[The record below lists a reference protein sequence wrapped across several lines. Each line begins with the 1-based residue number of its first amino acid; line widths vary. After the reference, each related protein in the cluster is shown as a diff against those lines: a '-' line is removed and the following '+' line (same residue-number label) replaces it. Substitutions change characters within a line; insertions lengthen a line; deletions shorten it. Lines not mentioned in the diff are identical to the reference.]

1 MSGIY
6 TPNSGLVE
14 TYSSSFGYV
23 GTKPFIFT
31 GTLRENIMYGVQT
44 DIPDSELDRYLSEFE
59 VFSESNYENLSL
71 KISQDSLSSGQIQ
84 KINFIRLMIQKP
96 DIVFLDEATSNLD
109 LESKKI
115 VFDKLQSLSST
126 IINVTHNI
134 DDFKFSDSE
143 INLGQILK

>member
-1 MSGIY
+1 
-6 TPNSGLVE
+6 
-14 TYSSSFGYV
+14 
-23 GTKPFIFT
+23 
-31 GTLRENIMYGVQT
+31 MYGVQT

-109 LESKKI
+109 LESKI

-134 DDFKFSDSE
+134 DDFKFSDSK
-143 INLGQILK
+143 LTSAKF

>member
-1 MSGIY
+1 
-6 TPNSGLVE
+6 
-14 TYSSSFGYV
+14 
-23 GTKPFIFT
+23 
-31 GTLRENIMYGVQT
+31 
-44 DIPDSELDRYLSEFE
+44 
-59 VFSESNYENLSL
+59 
-71 KISQDSLSSGQIQ
+71 
-84 KINFIRLMIQKP
+84 MIQKP

>member
-1 MSGIY
+1 
-6 TPNSGLVE
+6 
-14 TYSSSFGYV
+14 
-23 GTKPFIFT
+23 
-31 GTLRENIMYGVQT
+31 
-44 DIPDSELDRYLSEFE
+44 
-59 VFSESNYENLSL
+59 
-71 KISQDSLSSGQIQ
+71 
-84 KINFIRLMIQKP
+84 MIQKP
-96 DIVFLDEATSNLD
+96 DIIFLDEATSNLD

>member
-1 MSGIY
+1 MGNLRLNKNLDSEIAFQLNDINFTFRNSNRNLFTNLNLKILKNQHTIITGPNGSGKSTLIGILSGIY

-59 VFSESNYENLSL
+59 VFQNQIMKIMF
-71 KISQDSLSSGQIQ
+71 KISQDSLSSGQ
-84 KINFIRLMIQKP
+84 
-96 DIVFLDEATSNLD
+96 
-109 LESKKI
+109 
-115 VFDKLQSLSST
+115 
-126 IINVTHNI
+126 
-134 DDFKFSDSE
+134 
-143 INLGQILK
+143 LKN